1 MNRTH
6 IEQISQRLRLSPYQ
20 SYILLLNGHKYRL
33 DSLMKRGDVLYAP
46 YVCNLARDAKDYFEK
61 IIFGHRADLIGSDK
75 MLVIG
80 QRGVKL
86 YATGLYRAVDNA
98 GHYYYADSQGHRVNK
113 SFFENVL
120 GL

>member
-1 MNRTH
+1 MNRTQLEH
-6 IEQISQRLRLSPYQ
+6 ISHRLRLSPYQ
-20 SYILLLNGHKYRL
+20 AYILLINGHKYRL

-46 YVCNLARDAKDYFEK
+46 YLCDWARDIRDYFEK
-61 IIFGHRADLIGSDK
+61 IISGPRADLIGSDK

-86 YATGLYRAVDNA
+86 YATGLYRAFDNT
-98 GHYYYADSQGHRVNK
+98 GRQYYADSQGHRVARSVFN
-113 SFFENVL
+113 NVL